1 MMLCAALPSSA
12 LCPAGIAGT
21 PDDQQLRVAFGP
33 LARRPSPGT
42 SSTPVPQLAGHRGE
56 RGTARPETIDVVSG
70 PLPDLYL
77 ESKIVDAPTRSVVG
91 SSVKIISAQAARVN
105 PAIIAPTL
113 G

>member
-1 MMLCAALPSSA
+1 M
-12 LCPAGIAGT
+12 
-21 PDDQQLRVAFGP
+21 
-33 LARRPSPGT
+33 
-42 SSTPVPQLAGHRGE
+42 
-56 RGTARPETIDVVSG
+56 SG
-70 PLPDLYL
+70 PIPDLYL